1 MPSSLDEQRRKN
13 KMICDYCSTAGE
25 LQAARRSNPT
35 PEVEKLIEELYTKCV
50 GCDCAKKI
58 IWGNVVRSNA

>member
-1 MPSSLDEQRRKN
+1 
-13 KMICDYCSTAGE
+13 MICDYCSTAGE